1 MPATMR
7 RHYRPAR
14 RDRWVAV
21 LLLAVATLLRP
32 DITLPDITLPD
43 IALAASDPTIRSAII
58 DYLEMA
64 TGQP

>member
-1 MPATMR
+1 
-7 RHYRPAR
+7 
-14 RDRWVAV
+14 VAV
-21 LLLAVATLLRP
+21 LLLAVATLLRPDITLPDITLP